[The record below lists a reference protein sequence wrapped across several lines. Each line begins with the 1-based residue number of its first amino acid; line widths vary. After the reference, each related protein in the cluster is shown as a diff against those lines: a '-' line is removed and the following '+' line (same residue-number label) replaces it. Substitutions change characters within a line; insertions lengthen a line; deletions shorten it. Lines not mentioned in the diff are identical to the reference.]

1 MQDKGLYTFSIDDE
15 FKTLIRPLS
24 DNEYNQLEANILED
38 GCRDPISI
46 WRGIIID
53 GHHRYRICHEHSIP
67 FSYAV
72 MAFDNR
78 DEVKVWICRNQ
89 LGRRNLTEEA
99 RKYLI
104 GVQYEAEKQIGFRSR
119 QLPTPL
125 YEQSQ
130 HPLELQEK
138 LCRRTSVRIG
148 QENNISHSTVEKYA
162 SYSKALDEIG
172 KKEPEMLPK
181 ILSGRYKLSHENVVR
196 LSRME
201 PQEIQTIAEQIE
213 QVPQP
218 YRFKPTRGT
227 LQTPM
232 PSETKHRTSGQSSV
246 KDMPEFDPDA
256 ESTGLT
262 LTIPSWIS
270 SIERV
275 RTQTDLHIITA
286 AARQNLINALLDLQN
301 AIMKFLADMRN
312 L

>member
-104 GVQYEAEKQIGFRSR
+104 GVQYEAEKQIGFRYHASF
-119 QLPTPL
+119 LP
-125 YEQSQ
+125 
-130 HPLELQEK
+130 
-138 LCRRTSVRIG
+138 LCM
-148 QENNISHSTVEKYA
+148 NNRNILL
-162 SYSKALDEIG
+162 SYRKSCVAVH
-172 KKEPEMLPK
+172 
-181 ILSGRYKLSHENVVR
+181 LS
-196 LSRME
+196 
-201 PQEIQTIAEQIE
+201 A
-213 QVPQP
+213 
-218 YRFKPTRGT
+218 
-227 LQTPM
+227 
-232 PSETKHRTSGQSSV
+232 
-246 KDMPEFDPDA
+246 
-256 ESTGLT
+256 
-262 LTIPSWIS
+262 
-270 SIERV
+270 
-275 RTQTDLHIITA
+275 
-286 AARQNLINALLDLQN
+286 
-301 AIMKFLADMRN
+301 
-312 L
+312 